1 MKITN
6 ATLVRLVKEEIKNLF
21 KEADNNRT
29 WLRNLS
35 LAPPTSMAALRKG
48 QSIAPGSSS
57 SDRYPHFRHVNQAIS
72 LLYQEMI
79 KIKEALQYDWEESYK
94 GLFAPEGRAAEILK
108 YTSDVNKAIEELKS
122 SEFISKRDI
131 LDESFPTAA
140 WSEIRNLLQRLQDI
154 LEDTIFDDD
163 RFARA
168 TELFV
173 FASQVVNARIE
184 HIRAGFNLDPGGIH
198 ALVKIPAGVD
208 YEKPEV

>member
-72 LLYQEMI
+72 LLYQDRCRSSLWMI
-79 KIKEALQYDWEESYK
+79 GTQKVRDQNCHV
-94 GLFAPEGRAAEILK
+94 AP
-108 YTSDVNKAIEELKS
+108 
-122 SEFISKRDI
+122 
-131 LDESFPTAA
+131 
-140 WSEIRNLLQRLQDI
+140 
-154 LEDTIFDDD
+154 
-163 RFARA
+163 
-168 TELFV
+168 
-173 FASQVVNARIE
+173 
-184 HIRAGFNLDPGGIH
+184 
-198 ALVKIPAGVD
+198 
-208 YEKPEV
+208 